1 MLLPESMTKILI
13 VGSKEHLES
22 TIEILYDVEIVHLID
37 FPHEEEGISLGAP
50 LPVASTASQK
60 LLKLRAIERN
70 LEIEEEEP
78 KEKLSARQIV
88 KELEG
93 AIVALEL
100 ETSEVAESKEKIQQT
115 LSELENRK
123 KELEPFLLLPLEL
136 QFYRGYRSLEVFVGH
151 VRSDPEEAIAKAV
164 EGYEPFKSKDGRIVA
179 LFVDKKEA
187 EEAQK
192 ILVQHGFSEIPVP
205 DDEGSAGEIIAE
217 IEKKEEELRKKLEN
231 ISGVLE
237 KLREKHKAFLLAA
250 EEELSIQ
257 VEKAE
262 TPLRLGTTE
271 HAFVLDA
278 WVPTEEL
285 ATLEKELKERI
296 GDDIHLEILGEAPRR
311 ESHHGTEEEAPT
323 KLKNG
328 KIASRFEYLIELISL
343 PKYREADPTFLVSI
357 FFPLFFGLMVG
368 DTAYGL
374 AFAVLGWLGL
384 RKCTTEEW
392 RTIATMLFY
401 GGIWAT
407 LFGLFFFGEALGMH
421 FAPTGHEGDITW
433 TSILHEMG
441 LHIEL
446 PHEIDLGVFAIPLGI
461 YSKLHDVKMLL
472 YISIW
477 IGIVHIFV
485 GYLVGIGNVA
495 MRHGWKETIFEKIS
509 WLMILIGGVM
519 VGLVLMNVLI
529 LGQSFT
535 VDPFLII
542 GIAILV
548 FGIILAYIGEGGAAL
563 LELPGLMG
571 NVFSYTR
578 LAAIGMSKAGMALA
592 FNTIAIS
599 LIAPAGGVMIA
610 MALLVFIFGHLMIF
624 ILAIISAGLHGIR
637 LQYVEFFTKFYEG
650 GGYKFNPLRIIRKY
664 TTEV

>member
-13 VGSKEHLES
+13 VGSKDHLES
-22 TIEILYDVEIVHLID
+22 TIELLYDVEVVHLMD
-37 FPHEEEGISLGAP
+37 FPHEEEGMSLGAP
-50 LPVASTASQK
+50 LPEASIASQR

-70 LEIEEEEP
+70 LEIGEEEVG
-78 KEKLSARQIV
+78 EKLSVRQILR
-88 KELEG
+88 ELEQ

-100 ETSEVAESKEKIQQT
+100 ETSEVAESKEKIQQR

-123 KELEPFLLLPLEL
+123 RELEPFLVLPLEL
-136 QFYRGYRSLEVFVGH
+136 QFYRGYRTLEVFIGH
-151 VRSDPEEAIAKAV
+151 VRTDPEEALAATIA
-164 EGYEPFKSKDGRIVA
+164 GYELFKSGDRRTVA
-179 LFVDKKEA
+179 LFVDRKEA
-187 EEAQK
+187 DEAQK

-205 DDEGSAGEIIAE
+205 EGEGSPSEIIAE
-217 IEKKEEELRKKLEN
+217 IEKEEEALRKKLES
-231 ISGVLE
+231 ISGVLK
-237 KLREKHKAFLLAA
+237 KLREKHTAFILAA

-262 TPLRLGTTE
+262 TPLRFGTTA

-278 WVPTEEL
+278 WVPTEEVNSIKK
-285 ATLEKELKERI
+285 ALEERI
-296 GDDIHLEILGEAPRR
+296 GEDVHLEILGEAPRK
-311 ESHHGTEEEAPT
+311 EQHHGADEEAPT
-323 KLKNG
+323 KLKNS
-328 KIASRFEYLIELISL
+328 KTVSRFEYLIELISL
-343 PKYREADPTFLVSI
+343 PRYREADPTFLVSI

-374 AFAVLGWLGL
+374 GFAILGWLGL

-433 TSILHEMG
+433 TAIFHEMG
-441 LHIEL
+441 LNIDL
-446 PHEIDLGVFAIPLGI
+446 PHEIDLVFLTIPLGV

-477 IGIVHIFV
+477 IGIIHIFV
-485 GYLVGIGNVA
+485 GYLVGIGNIA
-495 MRHGWKETIFEKIS
+495 MRHGWKEALVEKIS
-509 WLMILIGGVM
+509 WLLILIGGVM
-519 VGLVLMNVLI
+519 VGLVMMNVLI
-529 LGQSFT
+529 LGQPLT
-535 VDPFLII
+535 IDPFMIT
-542 GIAILV
+542 GIAILIC
-548 FGIILAYIGEGGAAL
+548 GIILAYVGEGGGAI

-571 NVFSYTR
+571 NIFSYTR

-592 FNTIAIS
+592 FNSIAIS

-624 ILAIISAGLHGIR
+624 ILAILSAGLHGIR

-650 GGYKFNPLRIIRKY
+650 GGHKFNPLRIIRKY